1 LEASKSTVQQLE
13 DQIVTHN
20 TCDLPQL
27 STQPQVTRRK
37 KTSKT
42 LKQAMRELVTEMQF
56 NMYVSETSDYLTKDG
71 KSIGQSVRI
80 NILLEKTLV
89 PKKRLN
95 GKEPGGEA
103 E

>member
-1 LEASKSTVQQLE
+1 
-13 DQIVTHN
+13 
-20 TCDLPQL
+20 
-27 STQPQVTRRK
+27 
-37 KTSKT
+37 
-42 LKQAMRELVTEMQF
+42 MRELVTEMQF

-103 E
+103 EWVYFGASTQPIFGLRKDLYWRNMHRLQNQQSNKFV